1 MNKIKP
7 IKISINE
14 NEKELGYS
22 RLNINLKGDNIN
34 HVIINSLKRIIQTDI
49 PIFAFNSFDITSNTS
64 IFNINYLKNHI
75 KNIPVWGVE
84 NNFEEF
90 VEEKKEDNEDEFSE
104 NTGLIND
111 DIDLNIEKNVDFS
124 SINKLTMYVDF
135 KNNTQDVVTV
145 TTNDC
150 KFYYKQEMI
159 KSPYKNAVQIV
170 KLQPGQEIKLSAKA
184 ELGNEEL
191 SEIFSATSVCFFK
204 ENSENDYDFIVES
217 IGQLTEKRLIEL
229 AVKKLKKKLTNFNQN
244 LPKNNGLEGTIIVDN
259 EDHTLGNII
268 SYGMQNHSAVQFCG
282 YNTPHPLNKQIKF
295 HYKLN
300 TGNLNSIVKDV
311 IVYYENIFDNIN
323 DIIKKSVK

>member
-1 MNKIKP
+1 MNKVKP

-14 NEKELGYS
+14 NEKELGFS
-22 RLNINLKGDNIN
+22 RLNIHLKGENIN
-34 HVIINSLKRIIQTDI
+34 HVITNSLKRIIQTDI

-64 IFNINYLKNHI
+64 VFNNNYLKNHI
-75 KNIPVWGVE
+75 KNIPVWGIE

-90 VEEKKEDNEDEFSE
+90 IEEKKEENENEFSE

-111 DIDLNIEKNVDFS
+111 DIDLNIDKNIDFS

-135 KNNTQDVVTV
+135 KNNTQEVVTV

-159 KSPYKNAVQIV
+159 NSPYKNAVQIV

-191 SEIFSATSVCFFK
+191 SEIFSATSACYFK
-204 ENSENDYDFIVES
+204 ENNENDYEFIVES
-217 IGQLTEKRLIEL
+217 IGQLSEKRIIEL
-229 AVKKLKKKLTNFNQN
+229 AIKKLKKKLTNFNQN

-295 HYKLN
+295 HYKLKS
-300 TGNLNSIVKDV
+300 GNLNSIIKDV
-311 IVYYENIFDNIN
+311 IIYYENIFDNIN
-323 DIIKKSVK
+323 DIIKKLVK